1 MSWPANTAMQSMS
14 TYQFF
19 IDDPREQWMFTEVL
33 HHPEVDFLHIC
44 DGIYQTLTQTDK
56 HTETINT
63 ALRKILKLCYLLIW
77 THLSKN
83 KHTHYCTDEKITNTY
98 TSLFFLTLSDIS
110 DLQLVIWF
118 HHLGEQFI
126 SKDKNNLMPT
136 QRWITCVK
144 VVYFG
149 DRADKITR
157 TWISL
162 NTLKRHRFP
171 HQCMSARMCLNF
183 QKKEK
188 KAGWGT
194 PFYPAVLTIP
204 KI

>member
-1 MSWPANTAMQSMS
+1 MQYFLFPPPPKNYFLFHILLLTTLLEWAAEHQMLMSWPANTAMQSMS

-19 IDDPREQWMFTEVL
+19 IDDPREQWMFTEVF

-118 HHLGEQFI
+118 HHL
-126 SKDKNNLMPT
+126 
-136 QRWITCVK
+136 W
-144 VVYFG
+144 
-149 DRADKITR
+149 RAIY
-157 TWISL
+157 L
-162 NTLKRHRFP
+162 
-171 HQCMSARMCLNF
+171 
-183 QKKEK
+183 
-188 KAGWGT
+188 
-194 PFYPAVLTIP
+194 
-204 KI
+204 

>member
-1 MSWPANTAMQSMS
+1 MQYFLFPPPKNYFLFHILLLTTLLEWAAEHQMLMSWPANTAMQSMS

-83 KHTHYCTDEKITNTY
+83 KHWWKNNKHIYE
-98 TSLFFLTLSDIS
+98 SLFFDTVRHFRPAVSYMVSSPLESNLSLKI
-110 DLQLVIWF
+110 
-118 HHLGEQFI
+118 
-126 SKDKNNLMPT
+126 
-136 QRWITCVK
+136 
-144 VVYFG
+144 
-149 DRADKITR
+149 KIT
-157 TWISL
+157 
-162 NTLKRHRFP
+162 
-171 HQCMSARMCLNF
+171 
-183 QKKEK
+183 
-188 KAGWGT
+188 
-194 PFYPAVLTIP
+194 
-204 KI
+204 